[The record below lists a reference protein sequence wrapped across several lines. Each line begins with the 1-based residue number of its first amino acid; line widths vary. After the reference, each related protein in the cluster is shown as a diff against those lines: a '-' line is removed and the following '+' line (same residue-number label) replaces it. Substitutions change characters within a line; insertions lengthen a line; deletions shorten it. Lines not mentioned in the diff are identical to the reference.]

1 MKMFRLG
8 VLKANGKTYFRVG
21 HCNKTNKTIT
31 KKKKKKIVFCGQL
44 YSVCLSTTISYYV

>member
-31 KKKKKKIVFCGQL
+31 KKKKKKNCILWSIVFR
-44 YSVCLSTTISYYV
+44 LS

>member
-1 MKMFRLG
+1 MFRLG

-31 KKKKKKIVFCGQL
+31 KKKKKKKL
-44 YSVCLSTTISYYV
+44 YFVVNCIPFVLVPPFPIMYK